1 MKRLLA
7 ASMFT
12 LAAWAANAAPD
23 WPVPPD
29 VKTVDVEGYPLAYVE
44 AGSGVPIVI
53 VHGAWV
59 DHRLFKAQVAEFSK
73 THRVI
78 AVSLRH
84 HWPEPWDGKASDY
97 SVEQHARDLVVL
109 VRKLDLGRVHL
120 FGHSRGGGVAVAV
133 ARQAPEQL
141 RTLILAEPSGLVE
154 VSTDPNGMRQ
164 RLDGGNALAQRLRE
178 VWQAGTTRDVMA
190 SRAWESVS
198 GPGSWDRMPAPVRQ
212 MISDNIVTMTA
223 PMVSSGPPIATCEQV
238 GALRMPVLLL
248 QSSRAEKIYVDSHD
262 GLRRCNAAIAPAVV
276 VPESS
281 HNMHMSNP
289 AFFHQAVLDFVR
301 AN

>member
-1 MKRLLA
+1 MKRLIAATMFSLA
-7 ASMFT
+7 ALT
-12 LAAWAANAAPD
+12 AQAAVD
-23 WPVPPD
+23 WPMPPD
-29 VKTVDVEGYPLAYVE
+29 VKTVDVEGYPLAYVD

-59 DHRLFKAQVAEFSK
+59 DHRLFKAQVAEFAK
-73 THRVI
+73 TNRVI

-84 HWPEPWDGKASDY
+84 HWPEPWDGQSTDY
-97 SVEQHARDLVVL
+97 SVEQHARDLVAL
-109 VRKLDLGRVHL
+109 VRKLGLGRVHL

-133 ARQAPEQL
+133 ARLAPELL

-164 RLDGGNALAQRLRE
+164 RLEGGNALAQRLRE
-178 VWQAGTTRDVMA
+178 VWQSGTAREVMA
-190 SRAWESVS
+190 ARAWESVS

-223 PMVSSGPPIATCEQV
+223 PMVSAVPPIATCEQV

-248 QSSRAEKIYVDSHD
+248 QSSRAEKVYVDSHD

-289 AFFHQAVLDFVR
+289 VFFNQTVLDFVR